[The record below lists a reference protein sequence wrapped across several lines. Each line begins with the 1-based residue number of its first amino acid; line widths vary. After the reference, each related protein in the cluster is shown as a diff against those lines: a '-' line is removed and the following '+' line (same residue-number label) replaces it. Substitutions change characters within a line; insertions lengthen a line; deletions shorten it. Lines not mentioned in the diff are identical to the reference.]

1 MDFLV
6 EIDPDKYLPC
16 VCNANKSKILHEKM
30 KKPLCG
36 MLMAS
41 MLCCKQLK
49 SDIKK
54 TGYKINPCDM
64 RVANKKINGSQHTLT
79 WHADDAKAS
88 HKDLR
93 VNDKFYEWCNKKHGS
108 EELGYPK
115 VSR

>member
-1 MDFLV
+1 
-6 EIDPDKYLPC
+6 
-16 VCNANKSKILHEKM
+16 
-30 KKPLCG
+30 

-93 VNDKFYEWCNKKHGS
+93 VNDKFYEWCNKKYGS